1 MKQQQAP
8 GQLEIVRTFI
18 NTLDLEAGTDDFA
31 TPTGMRCWLARHL
44 PAAPSTIDES
54 DRRRVVDFRELLRA
68 AASAN
73 GPTSP
78 SIDWLATLNRLAD
91 NTPLQLRFGD
101 ALTPHLATS
110 NGGRDAVFTQLLWIV
125 AVAAID
131 GTWKRLKVCPAEDCR
146 WAFYDNAKNRMGVW
160 CQMAEC
166 GNRRKARAHRA
177 RQHSAPAEGQ
187 SDRST

>member
-1 MKQQQAP
+1 M
-8 GQLEIVRTFI
+8 
-18 NTLDLEAGTDDFA
+18 
-31 TPTGMRCWLARHL
+31 
-44 PAAPSTIDES
+44 
-54 DRRRVVDFRELLRA
+54 
-68 AASAN
+68 
-73 GPTSP
+73 
-78 SIDWLATLNRLAD
+78 
-91 NTPLQLRFGD
+91 
-101 ALTPHLATS
+101 
-110 NGGRDAVFTQLLWIV
+110 FTQLLWIV

-187 SDRST
+187 SGRSI